1 MRFWGYLGEYVGS
14 GRAGWGVWCVAEEQR
29 DGGGRAVEVRVCT
42 WGEVVGAMYLVLYM
56 ASDRAI
62 GCLEGVEWRDAGERA
77 VIRI

>member
-1 MRFWGYLGEYVGS
+1 M
-14 GRAGWGVWCVAEEQR
+14 
-29 DGGGRAVEVRVCT
+29 EVRVCT